1 MGTTEQTVQTAA
13 PRQRRVGTFTLGVT
27 MVVSGCGMLAA
38 MLWPRLQPELL
49 LKAAPCILILLGA
62 ETLIAA
68 RGGGRVKYDWMG
80 MILCFILTV
89 FALALCSA
97 AWWMLEGPGFP
108 VYSGSWAGD
117 RDGLTIRYD
126 YFNDNRMHRIDL
138 TAGDTLE
145 ITCGNQEG
153 RVSVE
158 IYSAEDW
165 DLIFARDFTDQDSAQ
180 VEIPATGEYY
190 IELYGHKAAGRAA
203 FTRLPGP
210 EAEPAPEGEAVPEGE
225 LADGAQ
231 P

>member
-1 MGTTEQTVQTAA
+1 MGTTEQTAV

-27 MVVSGCGMLAA
+27 LVACGCGMLAA
-38 MLWPRLQPELL
+38 MFWPRLQPEWL

-68 RGGGRVKYDWMG
+68 RGGGRVKYDWLG
-80 MILCFILTV
+80 IILCFILTL
-89 FALALCSA
+89 FSLALCCA

-108 VYSGSWAGD
+108 AYNGSWAGD

-126 YFNDNRMHRIDL
+126 YFNDSRMHRVDL
-138 TAGDTLE
+138 TAGDTLD
-145 ITCGNQEG
+145 ISCGNREG
-153 RVSVE
+153 WLSVE

-165 DLIFARDFTDQDSAQ
+165 DLIFSRDFTQQDSAQ
-180 VEIPATGEYY
+180 VEISATGEYY

-203 FTRLPGP
+203 FTRLPGSEPPAEVKPGP
-210 EAEPAPEGEAVPEGE
+210 ETE
-225 LADGAQ
+225 LPPADGAQ